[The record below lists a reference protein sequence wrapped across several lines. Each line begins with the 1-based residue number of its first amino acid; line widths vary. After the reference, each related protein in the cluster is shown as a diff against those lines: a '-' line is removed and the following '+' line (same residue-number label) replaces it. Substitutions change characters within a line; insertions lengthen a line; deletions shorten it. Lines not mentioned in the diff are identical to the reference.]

1 MRLLVT
7 FWSKN
12 EEWNDL
18 HWVREVFYLWAA
30 QKVTTPCVFLT
41 FFKLYKWYQIAQS
54 VSNFRLVSVD
64 CSLAGGLIAKK
75 RNLSIDDK
83 FGETFKRFLLSH
95 NEIVKSRK
103 LIILFH
109 KRYWLKYPAG
119 NYMFK
124 VSNRNTRTKCQI
136 CSKWT
141 INTPERRSGLFI
153 VNFEHILLLVLV
165 FLL

>member
-103 LIILFH
+103 LIIYFTKDTDWSTQLVITC
-109 KRYWLKYPAG
+109 LKLAIETLEQSVKY
-119 NYMFK
+119 
-124 VSNRNTRTKCQI
+124 VQSEQ
-136 CSKWT
+136 
-141 INTPERRSGLFI
+141 
-153 VNFEHILLLVLV
+153 
-165 FLL
+165 